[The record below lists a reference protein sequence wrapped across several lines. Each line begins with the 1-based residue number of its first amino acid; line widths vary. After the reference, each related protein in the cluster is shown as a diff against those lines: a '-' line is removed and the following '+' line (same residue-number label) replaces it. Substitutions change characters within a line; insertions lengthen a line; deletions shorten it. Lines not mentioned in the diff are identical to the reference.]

1 MKTFKQFLDESYA
14 YLEED
19 SATESK
25 PGTKTE
31 LKARID
37 AALKRNNRKSLMHS
51 AYLSAVKAGKKGR
64 SPDVERRADV
74 LGKSQSPS
82 QSPAKKKAQ
91 KHRDENIEI
100 STGELTD
107 KQKEIRKAKIE
118 KAKNRG
124 MDLHHGND
132 VKTSGDTMRNMSPEE
147 RSKYRENQARE
158 HNYHGDHPRNLVV
171 ANNTDKSEF
180 SPHTP
185 GFDHNKYHSFERNKN
200 NRKKLKDLPISK
212 MRAFTTLVNQARR
225 RKKRAPE
232 LQARM
237 AAAAERNNIKD

>member
-25 PGTKTE
+25 PGTKSE

-107 KQKEIRKAKIE
+107 KQKKIRKAKIE

>member
-1 MKTFKQFLDESYA
+1 MKTFKEFLDESYA

-25 PGTKTE
+25 PRTKSE
-31 LKARID
+31 LQARID

-51 AYLSAVKAGKKGR
+51 AYLSAVKAGRKGR
-64 SPDVERRADV
+64 SPDVERRADK
-74 LGKSQSPS
+74 LAKSQSPS

-107 KQKEIRKAKIE
+107 RQKDIRKAKIE
-118 KAKNRG
+118 KAKSRG
-124 MDLHHGND
+124 MDVHHNND

-147 RSKYRENQARE
+147 RSKYRENQAKDHR
-158 HNYHGDHPRNLVV
+158 YHGDHPRNLVV
-171 ANNTDKSEF
+171 ANSTEKSDF

-185 GFDHNKYHSFERNKN
+185 GFHHNKYHSFERNN
-200 NRKKLKDLPISK
+200 DKKLKDLPISK
-212 MRAFTTLVNQARR
+212 QRAFTTLVSQARR
-225 RKKRAPE
+225 RRKRAPKI
-232 LQARM
+232 LARM

>member
-1 MKTFKQFLDESYA
+1 MKTFKEFLDESYA

-25 PGTKTE
+25 PGTKSE

-37 AALKRNNRKSLMHS
+37 AALKRNNRKSLERY
-51 AYLSAVKAGKKGR
+51 AYLSSVRKGKTGADIEKA
-64 SPDVERRADV
+64 ADK
-74 LGKSQSPS
+74 LAKSQSPS

-107 KQKEIRKAKIE
+107 RQKEKNKIKRDKARR
-118 KAKNRG
+118 RG
-124 MDLHHGND
+124 MDVHHNND
-132 VKTSGDTMRNMSPEE
+132 VKSSGDTMRNMSPEE
-147 RSKYRENQARE
+147 RSNYRESQARE
-158 HNYHGDHPRNLVV
+158 HSYHGDNPRNLVV
-171 ANNTDKSEF
+171 ANSSDNSEF

-185 GFDHNKYHSFERNKN
+185 GFHHNKYHSFERNN
-200 NRKKLKDLPISK
+200 DKKLKDLPISK
-212 MRAFTTLVNQARR
+212 QRAFTTLVNQARR
-225 RKKRAPE
+225 RRKRAPKI
-232 LQARM
+232 LARM

>member
-1 MKTFKQFLDESYA
+1 MKTFKEFLDESYA

-25 PGTKTE
+25 PGTKSE
-31 LKARID
+31 LQARID

-107 KQKEIRKAKIE
+107 RQKEISKAKIE
-118 KAKNRG
+118 KAKSRG
-124 MDLHHGND
+124 MDVHHNND

-147 RSKYRENQARE
+147 RSKYRENQAKDHR
-158 HNYHGDHPRNLVV
+158 YHGDHPRNLVV
-171 ANNTDKSEF
+171 ANSTEKSKF

-185 GFDHNKYHSFERNKN
+185 GFHHNKYHSFERNN
-200 NRKKLKDLPISK
+200 DKKLKDLPISK
-212 MRAFTTLVNQARR
+212 QRAFTTLVNQARR

>member
-1 MKTFKQFLDESYA
+1 MKTFKEFLDESYA

-25 PGTKTE
+25 PRTKSE
-31 LKARID
+31 LQARID

-64 SPDVERRADV
+64 SPDVERRADK
-74 LGKSQSPS
+74 LAKSQSPS

-107 KQKEIRKAKIE
+107 DQKEIIKAKIK
-118 KAKNRG
+118 KAKSRG
-124 MDLHHGND
+124 MDVHHNND

-147 RSKYRENQARE
+147 RSRYRESQARE
-158 HNYHGDHPRNLVV
+158 HSYHGDHPRNLVV

-185 GFDHNKYHSFERNKN
+185 GFHHNKYHSFERNN
-200 NRKKLKDLPISK
+200 DKKLKDLPISK
-212 MRAFTTLVNQARR
+212 QRAFTTLVNQARR
-225 RKKRAPE
+225 RKKRSPKI
-232 LQARM
+232 LARM

>member
-1 MKTFKQFLDESYA
+1 MKTFKEFLDESYA

-19 SATESK
+19 STTESK
-25 PGTKTE
+25 PRTKSE
-31 LKARID
+31 LQARID

-64 SPDVERRADV
+64 SPDVERRADI

-107 KQKEIRKAKIE
+107 RQKEIRKAKIE

-185 GFDHNKYHSFERNKN
+185 GFHHNKYHSFERNN
-200 NRKKLKDLPISK
+200 NKKLKDLPISK
-212 MRAFTTLVNQARR
+212 QRAFTTLVNQARR

>member
-19 SATESK
+19 SATDSK
-25 PGTKTE
+25 PGTKSE

-51 AYLSAVKAGKKGR
+51 AYLSAVKAGRKGR

-91 KHRDENIEI
+91 KHRDDNITVT
-100 STGELTD
+100 TGELTD
-107 KQKEIRKAKIE
+107 RQKEISKAKIK
-118 KAKNRG
+118 KAKSRG
-124 MDLHHGND
+124 MDVHHNND

-147 RSKYRENQARE
+147 RSKYRENQAKE
-158 HNYHGDHPRNLVV
+158 HRYHGDHPRNLVV
-171 ANNTDKSEF
+171 ANSTDKSKF

-185 GFDHNKYHSFERNKN
+185 GFHHNKYHSFERNN
-200 NRKKLKDLPISK
+200 DKKLKDLPISK
-212 MRAFTTLVNQARR
+212 QRAFTTLVNQARR

-237 AAAAERNNIKD
+237 SAAAERNNIKD

>member
-37 AALKRNNRKSLMHS
+37 DALKRNNRKSLMHS

-107 KQKEIRKAKIE
+107 KQKEILKAKIE

>member
-19 SATESK
+19 SATDSK
-25 PGTKTE
+25 PGTKSE

-37 AALKRNNRKSLMHS
+37 AALKRNNRKSLERY
-51 AYLSAVKAGKKGR
+51 AYLSAVRKGKKG
-64 SPDVERRADV
+64 SDIEKAADK
-74 LGKSQSPS
+74 LAKSQSPS

-91 KHRDENIEI
+91 KHRDDNITVA
-100 STGELTD
+100 TGELTD
-107 KQKEIRKAKIE
+107 RQKEISKAKIK
-118 KAKNRG
+118 KAKSRG
-124 MDLHHGND
+124 MDVHHGND

-147 RSKYRENQARE
+147 RSKYREKQAKE
-158 HNYHGDHPRNLVV
+158 HRYHGDNPRNLVV
-171 ANNTDKSEF
+171 ANSTEKSKF

-185 GFDHNKYHSFERNKN
+185 GFHHKKYHSFERKN
-200 NRKKLKDLPISK
+200 NEKLKDLPISK

-237 AAAAERNNIKD
+237 SAAAERNNIKD

>member
-1 MKTFKQFLDESYA
+1 MKTFKEFLDESYA

-25 PGTKTE
+25 PRTKSE
-31 LKARID
+31 LQARID

-51 AYLSAVKAGKKGR
+51 AYLSAVKAGRKGR
-64 SPDVERRADV
+64 SPDVERRADK
-74 LGKSQSPS
+74 LAKSQSPS

-107 KQKEIRKAKIE
+107 RQKDIRKAKIE
-118 KAKNRG
+118 KAKSRG
-124 MDLHHGND
+124 MDVHHNND

-147 RSKYRENQARE
+147 RSKYRENQAKDHR
-158 HNYHGDHPRNLVV
+158 YHGDHPRNLVV
-171 ANNTDKSEF
+171 ANSTEKSDF

-185 GFDHNKYHSFERNKN
+185 GFHHNKYHSFERNN
-200 NRKKLKDLPISK
+200 DKKLKDLPISK
-212 MRAFTTLVNQARR
+212 QRAFTTLVNQARR
-225 RKKRAPE
+225 RRKRAPKI
-232 LQARM
+232 LARM

>member
-25 PGTKTE
+25 PGTKSE
-31 LKARID
+31 LQARID

-51 AYLSAVKAGKKGR
+51 AYLSAVKAGRKGR
-64 SPDVERRADV
+64 SPDVERRADK
-74 LGKSQSPS
+74 LAKSQSPS

-107 KQKEIRKAKIE
+107 RQKDIRKAKIE
-118 KAKNRG
+118 KAKSRG
-124 MDLHHGND
+124 MDVHHNND

-147 RSKYRENQARE
+147 RSKYRENQAKE
-158 HNYHGDHPRNLVV
+158 HSYHGDDPRNLVV

-185 GFDHNKYHSFERNKN
+185 GFHHNKYHSFERN

-212 MRAFTTLVNQARR
+212 QRAFTTLVNQARR

-237 AAAAERNNIKD
+237 SAAAERNNIKD

>member
-25 PGTKTE
+25 PRTKSE
-31 LKARID
+31 LQARID

-64 SPDVERRADV
+64 SPDVERRADK
-74 LGKSQSPS
+74 LSKSQSSS

-107 KQKEIRKAKIE
+107 RQKDIRKAKIE
-118 KAKNRG
+118 KAKSRG
-124 MDLHHGND
+124 MDVHHNND

-147 RSKYRENQARE
+147 RSKYRENQAKE
-158 HNYHGDHPRNLVV
+158 HSYHGDDPRNLVV

-212 MRAFTTLVNQARR
+212 QRAFTTLVNQARR

>member
-25 PGTKTE
+25 PGTKSE

>member
-1 MKTFKQFLDESYA
+1 MKTFKEFLVQSYA
-14 YLEED
+14 HLEEAA
-19 SATESK
+19 ATESK
-25 PGTKTE
+25 PGTKSE
-31 LKARID
+31 LQNRMA
-37 AALKRNNRKSLMHS
+37 AALKRTKRRSLDDF
-51 AYLSAVKAGKKGR
+51 AYLGVVRAGKKN
-64 SPDVERRADV
+64 SDAVRRADK
-74 LGKSQSPS
+74 LGKFQSSS

-107 KQKEIRKAKIE
+107 RQKKIIKAKYRKAKS
-118 KAKNRG
+118 RG
-124 MDLHHGND
+124 MDVHHNND
-132 VKTSGDTMRNMSPEE
+132 VKSSGDTMRNMSPEE
-147 RSKYRENQARE
+147 RSKYRESQAKE
-158 HNYHGDHPRNLVV
+158 HSYHGDNPRNLVV

-225 RKKRAPE
+225 RKKRAPKI
-232 LQARM
+232 LARM
-237 AAAAERNNIKD
+237 AAAAEKNNIKD

>member
-1 MKTFKQFLDESYA
+1 MKTFKEFLDESYA

-25 PGTKTE
+25 PRTKSE
-31 LKARID
+31 LQARID

-64 SPDVERRADV
+64 SPDVERRADK
-74 LGKSQSPS
+74 LAKSQSSS

-91 KHRDENIEI
+91 EHRAENIKI
-100 STGELTD
+100 STGELTQ
-107 KQKEIRKAKIE
+107 KQKKRITKKQE
-118 KAKNRG
+118 KAAALG
-124 MDLHHGND
+124 MDIHHNND

-147 RSKYRENQARE
+147 RSKYREKQAKE
-158 HNYHGDHPRNLVV
+158 HRYHGDHPRNLVV

-185 GFDHNKYHSFERNKN
+185 GFHHNKYHSFERNN
-200 NRKKLKDLPISK
+200 DKKLKDLPISK
-212 MRAFTTLVNQARR
+212 QRAFTTLVNQARR
-225 RKKRAPE
+225 RRKRAPKI
-232 LQARM
+232 LARM

>member
-1 MKTFKQFLDESYA
+1 MKTFKEFLDESYA

-25 PGTKTE
+25 PRTKSE
-31 LKARID
+31 LQARID

-51 AYLSAVKAGKKGR
+51 AYLSAVKAGRKGR
-64 SPDVERRADV
+64 SPDVERRADK
-74 LGKSQSPS
+74 LAKSQSSS

-91 KHRDENIEI
+91 EHRAENIKI
-100 STGELTD
+100 STGELTQ
-107 KQKEIRKAKIE
+107 KQKKRITKKQE
-118 KAKNRG
+118 KAAALG
-124 MDLHHGND
+124 MDIHHNND

-147 RSKYRENQARE
+147 RSKYREKQAKE
-158 HNYHGDHPRNLVV
+158 HRYHGDHPRNLVV

-185 GFDHNKYHSFERNKN
+185 GFHHNKYHSFERNN
-200 NRKKLKDLPISK
+200 DKKLKDLPISK
-212 MRAFTTLVNQARR
+212 QRAFTTLVNQARR
-225 RKKRAPE
+225 RRKRAPKI
-232 LQARM
+232 LARM

>member
-1 MKTFKQFLDESYA
+1 MKTFKEFLDESYA

-25 PGTKTE
+25 PRTKSE
-31 LKARID
+31 LQARID
-37 AALKRNNRKSLMHS
+37 AALKRNNRKSLERY
-51 AYLSAVKAGKKGR
+51 AYLSAVRKGKKG
-64 SPDVERRADV
+64 SDIEKAADK
-74 LGKSQSPS
+74 LAKSQSPS

-91 KHRDENIEI
+91 KHRDDNIAVA
-100 STGELTD
+100 TGELTD
-107 KQKEIRKAKIE
+107 RQKEISKAKIK
-118 KAKNRG
+118 KAKSRG
-124 MDLHHGND
+124 MDVHHGND

-147 RSKYRENQARE
+147 RSKYREKQAKE
-158 HNYHGDHPRNLVV
+158 HRYHGDNPRNLVV
-171 ANNTDKSEF
+171 ANSTEKSKF

-185 GFDHNKYHSFERNKN
+185 GFHHKKYHSFERKN
-200 NRKKLKDLPISK
+200 NEKLKDLPISK

-237 AAAAERNNIKD
+237 SAAAERNNIKD

>member
-1 MKTFKQFLDESYA
+1 MKTFKEFLDESYA

-25 PGTKTE
+25 PGTKSE
-31 LKARID
+31 LQARID

-107 KQKEIRKAKIE
+107 RQKEIRKAKIE

-147 RSKYRENQARE
+147 RSKYRENQAKDHR
-158 HNYHGDHPRNLVV
+158 YHGNHPRNLVV

-185 GFDHNKYHSFERNKN
+185 GFHHNKYHSFERNN
-200 NRKKLKDLPISK
+200 NKKLKDLPISK
-212 MRAFTTLVNQARR
+212 QRAFTTLVNQARR

>member
-237 AAAAERNNIKD
+237 SAAAERNNIKD

>member
-1 MKTFKQFLDESYA
+1 MKTFKEFLDESYA

-25 PGTKTE
+25 PRTKSE
-31 LKARID
+31 LQARID

-51 AYLSAVKAGKKGR
+51 AYLSAVKAGRKGR

-74 LGKSQSPS
+74 LGKSQSSS

-107 KQKEIRKAKIE
+107 RQKDIRKAKIE
-118 KAKNRG
+118 KAKSRG
-124 MDLHHGND
+124 MDVHHNND

-147 RSKYRENQARE
+147 RSKYRENQAKDHR
-158 HNYHGDHPRNLVV
+158 YHGDHPRNLVV
-171 ANNTDKSEF
+171 ANSTEKSEF

-185 GFDHNKYHSFERNKN
+185 GFHHNKYHSFERNN
-200 NRKKLKDLPISK
+200 DKKLKDLPISK
-212 MRAFTTLVNQARR
+212 QRAFTTLVNQARR
-225 RKKRAPE
+225 RRKRAPKI
-232 LQARM
+232 LARM
-237 AAAAERNNIKD
+237 AAAAERNNIKDQ

>member
-25 PGTKTE
+25 PGTKSE

-64 SPDVERRADV
+64 SPDVERRADI

-91 KHRDENIEI
+91 KHRDDNITVA
-100 STGELTD
+100 TGELTD
-107 KQKEIRKAKIE
+107 RQKEISKAKIK
-118 KAKNRG
+118 KAKSRG
-124 MDLHHGND
+124 MDVHHNND
-132 VKTSGDTMRNMSPEE
+132 VKSSGDTMRNMSPEE
-147 RSKYRENQARE
+147 RSKYRENQAKDHR
-158 HNYHGDHPRNLVV
+158 YHGDHPRNLVV
-171 ANNTDKSEF
+171 ANSTDKSKF

-185 GFDHNKYHSFERNKN
+185 GFHHNKYHSFERNN
-200 NRKKLKDLPISK
+200 DKKLKDLPISK
-212 MRAFTTLVNQARR
+212 QRAFTTLVNQARR

>member
-1 MKTFKQFLDESYA
+1 MKTFKEFLAESYA

-91 KHRDENIEI
+91 KHRGDNITI
-100 STGELTD
+100 ATGELTD
-107 KQKEIRKAKIE
+107 RQKKIIKMKRDKARR
-118 KAKNRG
+118 RG
-124 MDLHHGND
+124 MDVHHNND
-132 VKTSGDTMRNMSPEE
+132 VKSSGDAMRNMSPEE
-147 RSKYRENQARE
+147 RSNYREGQAKE
-158 HNYHGDHPRNLVV
+158 HSYHGDNPRNLVV
-171 ANNTDKSEF
+171 ANSTDKSEF

-185 GFDHNKYHSFERNKN
+185 GFHHNKYHSFERNN
-200 NRKKLKDLPISK
+200 DKKLKDLPISK
-212 MRAFTTLVNQARR
+212 TRAFTTLVNQARR
-225 RKKRAPE
+225 RKKRAPKI
-232 LQARM
+232 LARM
-237 AAAAERNNIKD
+237 AAAAEKNNIKD

>member
-1 MKTFKQFLDESYA
+1 MKTFKEFLDESYA

-25 PGTKTE
+25 PGTKSE

-37 AALKRNNRKSLMHS
+37 AALKRNNRKSLERY
-51 AYLSAVKAGKKGR
+51 AYLSLVRKGKTGADIEKA
-64 SPDVERRADV
+64 ADK
-74 LGKSQSPS
+74 LAKSQSPS

-107 KQKEIRKAKIE
+107 RQKEIIKAKRDRS
-118 KAKNRG
+118 KSRG
-124 MDLHHGND
+124 MDVHHNND

-147 RSKYRENQARE
+147 RSKYREGQAKE
-158 HNYHGDHPRNLVV
+158 HRYHGDNPRNLVV
-171 ANNTDKSEF
+171 ANSTEKSKF

-185 GFDHNKYHSFERNKN
+185 GFHHKKYHSFERKN
-200 NRKKLKDLPISK
+200 DKKLKDLPISK

-237 AAAAERNNIKD
+237 SAAAERNNIKD